1 VIFTVIA
8 VAGVPV
14 NVMTKN
20 CPTDSAPSLVAR
32 EYGDVVSV
40 IDEVPLTNLSI
51 RSKLVLA
58 MSPHVPE
65 YSPVA
70 GFDRPPLFV

>member
-1 VIFTVIA
+1 MFTVIA

-40 IDEVPLTNLSI
+40 MDEVPLTNLSM
-51 RSKLVLA
+51 RSKFVLA
-58 MSPHVPE
+58 TSPHVPE
-65 YSPVA
+65 NSPVV
-70 GFDRPPLFV
+70 GFARPPLFV